1 MAMILIFM
9 MASWYAAKK
18 YYAILEERQKQN
30 RTFMIAVAT
39 TVTIFA
45 GQLVLMKIKKVL
57 SKVNWNNWLK
67 QELIPKPRIGIAPKQ
82 RAASVMTY

>member
-1 MAMILIFM
+1 MAMIFIFM
-9 MASWYAAKK
+9 MARWYAAKK

-45 GQLVLMKIKKVL
+45 GQQRNAIKG
-57 SKVNWNNWLK
+57 
-67 QELIPKPRIGIAPKQ
+67 ELEQLAKARTNSETKK
-82 RAASVMTY
+82 